1 MLAMHDLTK
10 LSGAETKP
18 LPQSEDGL
26 ELCATSHAWCE
37 RVTIDKLLRRETF

>member
-18 LPQSEDGL
+18 LPQSEDCLDVQHLMRGAK
-26 ELCATSHAWCE
+26 E
-37 RVTIDKLLRRETF
+37 